1 MRPPLDALPAGSHQ
15 QLHPLNPRESAGGM
29 SRRRSAMHRIDP
41 NASRRASF
49 MNMRRRSSVGLGML
63 GTQSRDNSI
72 GNGLG
77 LGNPTPPG
85 GGGGGGGSQLSQSL
99 LAAHLAA
106 SRADGGASP
115 KVSAHKRWDTI
126 RQNVTGSA
134 SGAVGGGA
142 MAGGGVPGGRRSSA
156 SFGSYGSYGSHVGYV
171 EKSDHDHAFTTP
183 PACHHRTAPHQP
195 HAPIIQPFDHPLTAR
210 PERSTPVYWM
220 IDIQELLGEPP
231 VVAVECEAPSAEGG
245 GSAHSSPMTTPR
257 LPPALL
263 LAQCPYAAPTPPI
276 QRTAPRRPTRSWIAR
291 IGVGHG
297 RLAAVGWGLATA
309 AAGLCRWVTM

>member
-1 MRPPLDALPAGSHQ
+1 MSRGATSPTNEGSARRRASSRAFDPDERIPDYKPNLFTFDVNHTQLRPPLDALPAGSHQ

-29 SRRRSAMHRIDP
+29 SRRRSTMHRMDP

-134 SGAVGGGA
+134 SGAVGSGA
-142 MAGGGVPGGRRSSA
+142 MSGMVGGGVPGGRRSSA

-171 EKSDHDHAFTTP
+171 EKSDHDNATTTP
-183 PACHHRTAPHQP
+183 SPRHQNATTAPH
-195 HAPIIQPFDHPLTAR
+195 HANLMLPSSNHSTTHSQRDRSVRHP
-210 PERSTPVYWM
+210 Y
-220 IDIQELLGEPP
+220 
-231 VVAVECEAPSAEGG
+231 
-245 GSAHSSPMTTPR
+245 
-257 LPPALL
+257 
-263 LAQCPYAAPTPPI
+263 
-276 QRTAPRRPTRSWIAR
+276 
-291 IGVGHG
+291 IG
-297 RLAAVGWGLATA
+297 
-309 AAGLCRWVTM
+309 